1 MSRLGGAEVAAALG
15 VDFIRTAEEH
25 HHRAQLQLR
34 IAAELAALTAPAADG
49 SPYGARLVEMARAAK
64 QPPAAVLDA
73 QCAQLALARTSLL
86 SPEPEL

>member
-1 MSRLGGAEVAAALG
+1 VSRLGGAEVAAALG

-49 SPYGARLVEMARAAK
+49 SPYGARLIEMARAAK
-64 QPPAAVLDA
+64 QPLTPQPYPNPHPNPTL
-73 QCAQLALARTSLL
+73 TLL
-86 SPEPEL
+86 